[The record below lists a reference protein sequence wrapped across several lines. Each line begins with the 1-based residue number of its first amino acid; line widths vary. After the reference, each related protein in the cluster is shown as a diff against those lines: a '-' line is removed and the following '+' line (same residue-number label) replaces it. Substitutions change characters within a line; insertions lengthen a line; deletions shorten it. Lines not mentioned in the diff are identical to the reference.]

1 MTTYILYTTAPA
13 RTYQARA
20 DVIAAEWSKTKGR
33 GPVEIIVKQVRPKK
47 PKLVKDSDGDT
58 IIDWTWF
65 TTEFDVYPYEGAFF
79 QFTPR
84 QRKAWGITGSINGC
98 RNRDNRDYPQFWL
111 CCDAKAMA
119 KGYTDLGEFERLMYH
134 EHAHYDEDVDDMV
147 GDNLS
152 QDTVHQVD
160 YELKQIDKY
169 HLLVDY
175 RGQAL
180 KHAVNKAVLAVI
192 KFAKKYI

>member
-20 DVIAAEWSKTKGR
+20 DVVADAWSQTKGR

-47 PKLVKDSDGDT
+47 PRLIKDNDGDT

-65 TTEFDVYPYEGAFF
+65 ATEFDAYPYDGAFF

-84 QRKAWGITGSINGC
+84 QRKAWGITSSINGC
-98 RNRDNRDYPQFWL
+98 RNRSNREYPQFWL

-152 QDTVHQVD
+152 QDSVHDVD
-160 YELKQIDKY
+160 YKLKQIDKY

-180 KHAVNKAVLAVI
+180 KHAVKKVMSAVV

>member
-1 MTTYILYTTAPA
+1 MTTYILYTTATA
-13 RTYQARA
+13 RTYQART
-20 DVIAAEWSKTKGR
+20 DVVAAEWSKTKGR
-33 GPVEIIVKQVRPKK
+33 GLVEVIVKQVRPKK
-47 PKLVKDSDGDT
+47 PKLAKDSDGDT

-65 TTEFDVYPYEGAFF
+65 TTEFPAYPYDGSFF

-84 QRKAWGITGSINGC
+84 QRKAWGITSSINGC

-134 EHAHYDEDVDDMV
+134 EHAHYDEDVDDVV

-175 RGQAL
+175 RGKAL
-180 KHAVNKAVLAVI
+180 KEAVNKAVLAVI